1 MKTKKQTTP
10 KIIAAACLAQLMC
23 VSVVLSHIHA
33 KDTVPLL
40 SHPASATR
48 MASRDITAK
57 ALGDLH
63 HHIDKAG
70 VKSPHSDASTA
81 TRNRQLNPMSAEDM
95 AEDASLVVRIQHLLL
110 RFRIISTLIYSY
122 A

>member
-1 MKTKKQTTP
+1 
-10 KIIAAACLAQLMC
+10 
-23 VSVVLSHIHA
+23 
-33 KDTVPLL
+33 
-40 SHPASATR
+40 

-81 TRNRQLNPMSAEDM
+81 TRNRQLNPMSAEEM
-95 AEDASLVVRIQHLLL
+95 AAESSLIAHLQSFFL
-110 RFRIISTLIYSY
+110 RFRIISSLLYTY

>member
-1 MKTKKQTTP
+1 MKTKKQNTP

-23 VSVVLSHIHA
+23 MSVILSHIHA
-33 KDTVPLL
+33 KDTIPLMA
-40 SHPASATR
+40 HPAGATR

-63 HHIDKAG
+63 HHIDKAA

-81 TRNRQLNPMSAEDM
+81 TRNRELNPLSAEDM
-95 AEDASLVVRIQHLLL
+95 AEDASLVARIQHFLL
-110 RFRIISTLIYSY
+110 RFRIVSSLIYSY